1 MSLAEATKL
10 QEYVD
15 GMNEAG
21 KKASGGNPGNI
32 AQVKVEFGWH
42 RYISKELGFWFA
54 FVPVPTKSDSDASK
68 DACIAILKEN
78 GSTESPSFGMRTYIY
93 GETALPTPWK
103 SDSGEFIAIWQS
115 DAYNMLQQR
124 LVRVEGFAFNKT
136 LWVRIKNVPD
146 PYFVNQ
152 DKKTEL
158 RKDRDGFA
166 IKDDNGENIYDYKTV
181 RVITEVFPNKIAAE
195 KAANEGEVSN
205 NGAIE
210 LSAKAKENNF
220 TLELLRSY
228 ADEINELLNSD
239 MDEKVVANKY
249 GLATQDLKLI
259 KVEAETKVEAPF

>member
-1 MSLAEATKL
+1 MSLAEL
-10 QEYVD
+10 QTFVD

-21 KKASGGNPGNI
+21 KKASSGNLGNI

-54 FVPVPTKSDSDASK
+54 FVPVPTKSDSDTSK
-68 DACIAILKEN
+68 DACITILRKN

-115 DAYNMLQQR
+115 DAYDMLQQR
-124 LVRVEGFAFNKT
+124 LVHVEGFTFNET
-136 LWVRIKNVPD
+136 LWARIKNVPD

-152 DKKTEL
+152 NKKTEL
-158 RKDRDGFA
+158 RKDRNGFA
-166 IKDDNGENIYDYKTV
+166 IKDENGENIYDYKTI

-205 NGAIE
+205 NEIIE
-210 LSAKAKENNF
+210 LSAKAKKNNF
-220 TLELLRSY
+220 TIELLRSY
-228 ADEINELLNSD
+228 ADEINELLNSG
-239 MDEKVVANKY
+239 MDKKVAANKY
-249 GLATQDLKLI
+249 GLELQDLKFI
-259 KVEAETKVEAPF
+259 EVKAPF